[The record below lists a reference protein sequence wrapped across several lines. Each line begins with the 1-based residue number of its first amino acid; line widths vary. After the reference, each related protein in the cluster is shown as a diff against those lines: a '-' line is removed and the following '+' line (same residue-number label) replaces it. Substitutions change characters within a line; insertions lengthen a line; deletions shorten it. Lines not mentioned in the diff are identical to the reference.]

1 MPLAPLLW
9 RSSHSPRP
17 SPPLEGLEPRRLLAV
32 TLFSDGFEGS
42 SLAGWRTRTYES
54 AGAAPKWGVNT
65 VKAYTGASSAS
76 AAGPGRSTYADD
88 QHASMV
94 RENLSLAGYGS
105 ASLTFKYFINTE
117 AGYDIFSV
125 NVIGPDGRATNL
137 FKDSGD
143 DRDNGWQS
151 KTLGLNGFAGKTDL
165 DIEFR
170 FDSDSTLANA
180 APSGVWVDD
189 VRLTADT
196 RPATGTIR
204 GSVFDDADG
213 DQARD
218 PGEKPLPGWVVYL
231 DQNQNRRRD
240 SNEWWRVTDDAG
252 RYTFGGVAP
261 GTYYVTQELR
271 QGFIQTAPVRA
282 NVSGS
287 GQFNITLHYSDSS
300 LSSAQ
305 RSALSAAAR
314 RWSKVIVGDL
324 PNITDDD
331 GVAIDDLYVDAA
343 ARDIDG
349 PGGVL
354 AQASP
359 SAFRD
364 LSGPGGDLPY
374 RGVVELDLADVS
386 SLERSGRL
394 QDVLTHEMAHVLGF
408 GTMWED
414 NNLLRNAGSSNP
426 RFTGPVATAQYNA
439 GFGRNE
445 SSVPVESEGG
455 PGTHDTHWR
464 ESVFGKELLTGF
476 IDSGANLISRVTVGS
491 LADLGYVVDL
501 AAAEAY
507 SAPGRPP
514 PAALPGTV
522 HAVTVRAGQ
531 TRSGF
536 DFGNRASNRAPKIAS
551 LTDTPDPATTG
562 STLTLTAAG
571 VADVDGSVTK
581 VVFYRETNGAA
592 GLQVGSGGDRIVGT
606 DADKAGGFSVRVSTT
621 GLTAGAYT
629 YYALA
634 TDNAGATS
642 ATGTSAPKT
651 THRLQSPGTISGTV
665 YRDADGDGRRD
676 AGERGIAGAKVYL
689 DANGNDRLDSGER
702 TQVTNSSGRYAFTP
716 LIAGNYT
723 VRFITPAGHIRT
735 VPSSGRQVVQL
746 GAGKTVGGRNFGAVA
761 AARITGRVFND
772 LDADGV
778 RDSSES
784 GARNIRVY
792 VDANNN
798 RRLDSTEASVLTG
811 SSGTYSLTGQRPG
824 THIVRFVMP
833 SGWRLTSRY
842 TYYTA
847 ILAAGQTRS
856 GHDFGI
862 ARMAGVTMAAS
873 V

>member
-1 MPLAPLLW
+1 MPLSRW
-9 RSSHSPRP
+9 RSSHPRRCPSPR
-17 SPPLEGLEPRRLLAV
+17 LEGLEPRRLLAV
-32 TLFSDGFEGS
+32 TLFSDGFEGT
-42 SLAGWRTRTYES
+42 SLAGWRTRTYQ
-54 AGAAPKWGVNT
+54 GADSAPKWGVNT
-65 VKAYTGASSAS
+65 VKAYTGAGSAF
-76 AAGPGRSTYADD
+76 AAGPGRNTYADD
-88 QHASMV
+88 QHTGMV

-143 DRDNGWQS
+143 DREEGWHS
-151 KTLGLNGFAGKTDL
+151 RTLSLNGFAGKTDL
-165 DIEFR
+165 DVEFR

-196 RPATGTIR
+196 RPATATIR
-204 GSVFDDADG
+204 GSIFDDADG
-213 DQARD
+213 DHTRD
-218 PGEKPLPGWVVYL
+218 ASERPLPGWVVYL

-240 SNEWWRVTDDAG
+240 SSEWWRVTDDAG

-271 QGFIQTAPVRA
+271 QGFTQTAPVRA

-287 GQFNITLHYSDSS
+287 SQFNITLHYSDSS

-324 PNITDDD
+324 PNVTDDD
-331 GVAIDDLYVDAA
+331 GVAIDDLSVDAA

-374 RGVVELDLADVS
+374 RGLVELDRADVA

-408 GTMWED
+408 GTMWEE

-426 RFTGPVATAQYNA
+426 RFTGPVATAQYNTI
-439 GFGRNE
+439 FGRSE
-445 SSVPVESEGG
+445 SSVPVENEGG

-464 ESVFGKELLTGF
+464 ESVFGSELLTGF
-476 IDSGANLISRVTVGS
+476 IDSGVNAISRVTVGS

-514 PAALPGTV
+514 PAALAGVV
-522 HAVTVRAGQ
+522 HAVTVGAGQ
-531 TRSGF
+531 TRSGL
-536 DFGNRASNRAPKIAS
+536 DFGNRAINQAPKIAS

-562 STLTLTAAG
+562 SAITLTAIGATD
-571 VADVDGSVTK
+571 ADGSVTK

-592 GLQVGSGGDRIVGT
+592 GLQLGAGGDTIVGT
-606 DADKAGGFSVRVSTT
+606 DADRAGGFSVRVSTS
-621 GLTAGAYT
+621 GLAAGAHT
-629 YYALA
+629 FYALA

-642 ATGTSAPKT
+642 ATGTAAPKT
-651 THRLQSPGTISGTV
+651 THTLQSPGTISGTV
-665 YRDADGDGRRD
+665 YRDTDGDGRRD
-676 AGERGIAGAKVYL
+676 AGEEGIAGVKVYL
-689 DANGNDRLDSGER
+689 DANGNDRFDSGER
-702 TQVTNSSGRYAFTP
+702 TVVTDSSGRYAFTP
-716 LIAGNYT
+716 LTAGNYT
-723 VRFITPAGHIRT
+723 ARFITPAGHVRT

-746 GAGKTVGGRNFGAVA
+746 GAGKTVSGRDFGAVA
-761 AARITGRVFND
+761 AATIGGRVFND
-772 LDADGV
+772 LDADAV
-778 RDSSES
+778 RDSSDA
-784 GARNIRVY
+784 GAANVRVY
-792 VDANNN
+792 IDANNN
-798 RRLDSTEASVLTG
+798 GRLDTAEASVLTG
-811 SSGTYSLTGQRPG
+811 TSGTYSLTGQRPG

-833 SGWRLTSRY
+833 SGWQLTSPY

-862 ARMAGVTMAAS
+862 TQTA
-873 V
+873 